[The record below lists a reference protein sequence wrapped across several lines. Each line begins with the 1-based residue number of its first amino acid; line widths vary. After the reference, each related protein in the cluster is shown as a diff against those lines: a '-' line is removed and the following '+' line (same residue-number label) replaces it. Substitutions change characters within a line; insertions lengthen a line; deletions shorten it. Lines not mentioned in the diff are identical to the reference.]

1 MIRINTLHPKDSA
14 CLYDLDRSKQSKVK
28 GGLFSN
34 SFGSHQDTSSVSFT
48 NFSDKF
54 SLRVNGKKITDLNLK
69 HTKVNSKTGFS
80 NQVITSPG
88 SQVII
93 NGKKY

>member
-1 MIRINTLHPKDSA
+1 MIKINTLHPKDSD
-14 CLYDLDRSKQSKVK
+14 CLYDLDCSKQSKVK

-34 SFGSHQDTSSVSFT
+34 SFDSDKDMLNASFA

-54 SLRVNGKKITDLNLK
+54 SLKVNGKEITKANLK
-69 HTKVNSKTGFS
+69 HVKVNSKTGAS
-80 NQVITSPG
+80 TQVITSTG
-88 SQVII
+88 SEVII